1 MRRYLEAENAAGTA
15 RLDDSVMAAT
25 QFLGMI
31 SNYVFWPRML
41 LLNWNPKAAD
51 TQNAVKEAVLTMLS
65 RYGVANGDWSRLGPV
80 WRIMLRQGP
89 VGCPHVFCTGCWL
102 RPASDTR
109 RRQ

>member
-65 RYGVANGDWSRLGPV
+65 RYGVANGD
-80 WRIMLRQGP
+80 
-89 VGCPHVFCTGCWL
+89 
-102 RPASDTR
+102 
-109 RRQ
+109 